1 VRGRDM
7 EDFAYIL
14 DYLPQGH
21 PQRGFKREGLA
32 LALGEDEFKLFELIP
47 KPDAELTVG
56 ERVYVGKD
64 IENRLKILHVKR
76 RIGYNDLTNAAQSEL
91 PYVIQE
97 IVKQKEEKFI
107 RFYNEAQSITT
118 RFHMLE
124 LLPGLGKKSMW
135 TIIDERKKEKFS
147 SFKDIDERVSSIH
160 HPAKLIAQR
169 IETELINSKEKYHI
183 FVAK

>member
-1 VRGRDM
+1 M

-21 PQRGFKREGLA
+21 LQRGFKREA
-32 LALGEDEFKLFELIP
+32 ITLALGEDEFKLFELIP
-47 KPDAELTVG
+47 KSDVALTVG
-56 ERVYVGKD
+56 ERVYVGKEID
-64 IENRLKILHVKR
+64 NRLKILHVKR

-97 IVKQKEEKFI
+97 IVKQKEDKFV
-107 RFYNEAQSITT
+107 RFYNESQPITT

-135 TIIDERKKEKFS
+135 AIIDERRKRKFS
-147 SFKDIDERVSSIH
+147 SFKDLDERVSSIH
-160 HPAKLIAQR
+160 HSEKLIAKR
-169 IETELINSKEKYHI
+169 IEAELINSKEKYHI